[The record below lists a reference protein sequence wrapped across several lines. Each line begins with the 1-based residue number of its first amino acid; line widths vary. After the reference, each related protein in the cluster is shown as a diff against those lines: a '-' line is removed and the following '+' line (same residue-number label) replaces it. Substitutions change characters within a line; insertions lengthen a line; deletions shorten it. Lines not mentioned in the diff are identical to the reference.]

1 LRGAGLVG
9 VRRGR
14 GRRELHGGGF
24 GWSEGGG
31 FCRPRVRRGTARVR
45 ARRGTVRARR
55 ETARRARGGL

>member
-1 LRGAGLVG
+1 
-9 VRRGR
+9 
-14 GRRELHGGGF
+14 LHGGGF